1 MPAAHL
7 ALTIKGL
14 SGVDV
19 AVQILSSV
27 LLFGLVVFLA
37 WLTTRLLG
45 QQWGAGPRRGRTLNV
60 REQVPVGKDRSIALV
75 EVGDRLYVVGSTA
88 QGITLLD
95 LITEP
100 ALIAQVRAAN
110 PPVQPLSVGGL
121 LRPFPALL
129 HKGLGGAPTAPGSEG
144 PADQA
149 GAESLTDQLERLKAW
164 TNTKQ

>member
-1 MPAAHL
+1 M
-7 ALTIKGL
+7 
-14 SGVDV
+14 DV

-45 QQWGAGPRRGRTLNV
+45 QQWGAGPRRGRTMNV

-75 EVGDRLYVVGSTA
+75 EVGDRLYVVGSTG

-95 LITEP
+95 IITDP

-110 PPVQPLSVGGL
+110 PPVQPLSVSGM
-121 LRPFPALL
+121 LRPFPSLL
-129 HKGLGGAPTAPGSEG
+129 QKGMGAPAEAQSGSDAMEE
-144 PADQA
+144 PFSA
-149 GAESLTDQLERLKAW
+149 SLSSQLERLKSWKNA
-164 TNTKQ
+164 KK

>member
-1 MPAAHL
+1 M
-7 ALTIKGL
+7 
-14 SGVDV
+14 DV
-19 AVQILSSV
+19 VVQILSSV

-45 QQWGAGPRRGRTLNV
+45 QQWGAGPRRGRTLSV

-75 EVGDRLYVVGSTA
+75 EVGDRLYVVGSTV

-95 LITEP
+95 LITDP
-100 ALIAQVRAAN
+100 AVIAQVRAAN

-129 HKGLGGAPTAPGSEG
+129 QKGLGGAAPPASE
-144 PADQA
+144 PQSADQPFA
-149 GAESLTDQLERLKAW
+149 ASLTDQLERLKSW
-164 TNTKQ
+164 QNPKN

>member
-1 MPAAHL
+1 M
-7 ALTIKGL
+7 
-14 SGVDV
+14 DV

-45 QQWGAGPRRGRTLNV
+45 QQWGAGPRRGRTLSV

-95 LITEP
+95 LITDP

-110 PPVQPLSVGGL
+110 PPVQPLSMSGL
-121 LRPFPALL
+121 LRPFPSLL
-129 HKGLGGAPTAPGSEG
+129 QKGLGESAQA
-144 PADQA
+144 PADSIA
-149 GAESLTDQLERLKAW
+149 GDQPFAASLTDQLERLKTWKNA
-164 TNTKQ
+164 KK